1 MEKIKGFHISS
12 MTVSGFKCYEEPT
25 EITFGNPTI
34 VTGGNGR
41 GKSSLADAIAFAV
54 TGLPFFGE
62 RGIDRLHNET
72 NPDLQITMRFTDET
86 GKAHELTR
94 SRQKDRMSITY
105 DGYAIRQTD
114 LNEMF
119 GERDVFLSIFNP
131 LYFIEELGEDGK
143 KLLERYLP
151 PIPQADVL
159 AQLNAQT
166 QQRLSGVQLPSP
178 ETFLKNRREEI
189 RELEQNAVYLS
200 GKLDLAQKQ
209 RQSSKELSNRLTAQI
224 QELQRE
230 IASLEARRFENVNLE
245 ELQEQLVQASEQYEE
260 LSGEAPET
268 PDTAE
273 LDAKLQEFHAKLGAR
288 SSEVYQ
294 PKYTDP
300 LAEDT
305 AKVQALGKKY
315 QQNAALLKRFQP
327 GTSCPVCRRV
337 LSQQEYPAFR
347 QALQAE
353 TERIAADGT
362 QLKGQITELQEL
374 EQKSQSAFEQFKADD
389 LAKYQAEI
397 DALNQK
403 REQLQ
408 TAAAQQNMQRQ
419 QTLEQLRTRIQNLSA
434 SMECGTLSP
443 ADSERLAECKAS
455 LKDCRV
461 QLAAAQ
467 QAQVQEQQNQYEAL
481 MEQGTQL
488 CETDPEQALG
498 CFEQAQALY
507 PEESAPYISYAYALY
522 CAQDYERCISYI
534 EDELG
539 LGKAYDIEAQSQ
551 LSEILGA
558 AYFECDD
565 YAAAASFFRLSTAGG
580 DITVNAQRDYAVSL
594 GRLGDID
601 AADEILSQMYA
612 AGASGDV
619 TDYVQAEI
627 DYAKKEYLD
636 AESGFQAVLNQT
648 QDIALQKRA
657 LRSLAEVY
665 RDCAALVRTGSSPI
679 GNPATK
685 AVEVLANGIETYGL
699 RYDSTIWEM
708 LALAYFEAYHT
719 DPSVPQSYL
728 RKAGECF
735 NRVLELGVTKS
746 YLYSNLYTIYY
757 ELQEYDLAEQ
767 TLDAYAAQYPK
778 DYEPYAFRAM
788 LYITLEN
795 RKEQSARDYSVAV
808 EAYETAG
815 QLLRSDDD
823 ATYYQQL
830 QSLIQQLQKEGWIN
844 G

>member
-1 MEKIKGFHISS
+1 MEKIKGFQISS
-12 MTVSGFKCYEEPT
+12 MIVSGFKCYEAPM

-72 NPDLQITMRFTDET
+72 NPDLQITMRFTDES

-151 PIPQADVL
+151 PVQQADVL
-159 AQLNAQT
+159 PLLNEQT
-166 QQRLSGVQLPSP
+166 QQRLSGLKLLSP

-189 RELEQNAVYLS
+189 RTLEQDAVYLS

-209 RQSSKELSNRLTAQI
+209 RQSSKELSAELNAQI
-224 QELQRE
+224 QDLQRE

-245 ELQEQLVQASEQYEE
+245 DLQEQLVQASEQYEE
-260 LSGEAPET
+260 LSGEAPEVL
-268 PDTAE
+268 DTAE

-294 PKYTDP
+294 PKYTGP

-315 QQNAALLKRFQP
+315 QQNAALLKRFQS

-353 TERIAADGT
+353 TEKIAADGT
-362 QLKGQITELQEL
+362 QMRSQIAELQEM
-374 EQKSQSAFEQFKADD
+374 EQKSQSTFEQFKADD

-408 TAAAQQNMQRQ
+408 AAAAQQNTRRQ
-419 QTLEQLRTRIQNLSA
+419 QTLEQLRTRIQNLTA

-455 LKDCRV
+455 LEDCRV

-467 QAQVQEQQNQYEAL
+467 QVLSAAPENFDERIHKIEQEITEKKIVMKDVILYMSKRAEMTFSKLAL
-481 MEQGTQL
+481 NRVKIS
-488 CETDPEQALG
+488 
-498 CFEQAQALY
+498 LY
-507 PEESAPYISYAYALY
+507 
-522 CAQDYERCISYI
+522 DVVKTTG
-534 EDELG
+534 ELKDVFRFTYNG
-539 LGKAYDIEAQSQ
+539 RRYDRLS
-551 LSEILGA
+551 LSEKI
-558 AYFECDD
+558 
-565 YAAAASFFRLSTAGG
+565 R
-580 DITVNAQRDYAVSL
+580 
-594 GRLGDID
+594 
-601 AADEILSQMYA
+601 
-612 AGASGDV
+612 AGAEVSELVKRLTGRNYPVFFDNMESV
-619 TDYVQAEI
+619 DDLSNVRPTGQLI
-627 DYAKKEYLD
+627 LAKC
-636 AESGFQAVLNQT
+636 VRN
-648 QDIALQKRA
+648 
-657 LRSLAEVY
+657 
-665 RDCAALVRTGSSPI
+665 AAL
-679 GNPATK
+679 
-685 AVEVLANGIETYGL
+685 
-699 RYDSTIWEM
+699 
-708 LALAYFEAYHT
+708 
-719 DPSVPQSYL
+719 SV
-728 RKAGECF
+728 KAG
-735 NRVLELGVTKS
+735 TPSMPK
-746 YLYSNLYTIYY
+746 
-757 ELQEYDLAEQ
+757 
-767 TLDAYAAQYPK
+767 AA
-778 DYEPYAFRAM
+778 
-788 LYITLEN
+788 
-795 RKEQSARDYSVAV
+795 
-808 EAYETAG
+808 
-815 QLLRSDDD
+815 
-823 ATYYQQL
+823 
-830 QSLIQQLQKEGWIN
+830 
-844 G
+844 

>member
-1 MEKIKGFHISS
+1 MEKIKGFQISS
-12 MTVSGFKCYEEPT
+12 MTVSGFKCYEAPM

-72 NPDLQITMRFTDET
+72 NPDLQITMRFTDDT

-151 PIPQADVL
+151 PVQQADVL
-159 AQLNAQT
+159 SLLNAQT
-166 QQRLSGVQLPSP
+166 QQRLSGLKLLSP

-209 RQSSKELSNRLTAQI
+209 RQSSKELSSGLTVRI

-230 IASLEARRFENVNLE
+230 IASLEAQRFENVNLE
-245 ELQEQLVQASEQYEE
+245 DLQEQLVQASEQYEE

-273 LDAKLQEFHAKLGAR
+273 LDAKLQELHAKLGAR

-294 PKYTDP
+294 PKYTGP

-327 GTSCPVCRRV
+327 GASCPVCRRV

-353 TERIAADGT
+353 TEQIVADGT
-362 QLKGQITELQEL
+362 QLKSQIAELQEL
-374 EQKSQSAFEQFKADD
+374 EQKGQSTFEQFKAEDIER
-389 LAKYQAEI
+389 YQAEI
-397 DALNQK
+397 NALNQK

-408 TAAAQQNMQRQ
+408 ENAAQQNMQRQ
-419 QTLEQLRTRIQNLSA
+419 QTLEQLRRRIQNLTA
-434 SMECGTLSP
+434 SIECGTLSP

-455 LKDCRV
+455 LEDCRV

-467 QAQVQEQQNQYEAL
+467 QVLSAAPEDFDTRIKAIEEEITEKKIVMKDVILYMSKRAEMTFSKLAL
-481 MEQGTQL
+481 N
-488 CETDPEQALG
+488 
-498 CFEQAQALY
+498 LY
-507 PEESAPYISYAYALY
+507 
-522 CAQDYERCISYI
+522 DVVKTTG
-534 EDELG
+534 ELKDVFRFTYNG
-539 LGKAYDIEAQSQ
+539 RRYDRLS
-551 LSEILGA
+551 LSEKIRAGAEVSELVKRLTGRNYPVFFDNMESVDDLSNIRPTSQMILSKCVHNA
-558 AYFECDD
+558 E
-565 YAAAASFFRLSTAGG
+565 LSVRAGG
-580 DITVNAQRDYAVSL
+580 QTMPK
-594 GRLGDID
+594 
-601 AADEILSQMYA
+601 AA
-612 AGASGDV
+612 
-619 TDYVQAEI
+619 
-627 DYAKKEYLD
+627 
-636 AESGFQAVLNQT
+636 
-648 QDIALQKRA
+648 
-657 LRSLAEVY
+657 
-665 RDCAALVRTGSSPI
+665 
-679 GNPATK
+679 
-685 AVEVLANGIETYGL
+685 
-699 RYDSTIWEM
+699 
-708 LALAYFEAYHT
+708 
-719 DPSVPQSYL
+719 
-728 RKAGECF
+728 
-735 NRVLELGVTKS
+735 
-746 YLYSNLYTIYY
+746 
-757 ELQEYDLAEQ
+757 
-767 TLDAYAAQYPK
+767 
-778 DYEPYAFRAM
+778 
-788 LYITLEN
+788 
-795 RKEQSARDYSVAV
+795 
-808 EAYETAG
+808 
-815 QLLRSDDD
+815 
-823 ATYYQQL
+823 
-830 QSLIQQLQKEGWIN
+830 
-844 G
+844 

>member
-94 SRQKDRMSITY
+94 SRQKDRMSIIY

-151 PIPQADVL
+151 PVQQADVL
-159 AQLNAQT
+159 SLLNAQT
-166 QQRLSGVQLPSP
+166 QQRLSGFKLLSP

-189 RELEQNAVYLS
+189 RALEQDAVYLS

-209 RQSSKELSNRLTAQI
+209 RQSSKDLSSGLTVRI
-224 QELQRE
+224 QELQSE

-273 LDAKLQEFHAKLGAR
+273 LDAKLQEFHTKLGAR

-294 PKYTDP
+294 PKYTGP

-353 TERIAADGT
+353 TEKIAADGT
-362 QLKGQITELQEL
+362 QLKGQIAELQEL
-374 EQKSQSAFEQFKADD
+374 EQKSQSTFERFKADD
-389 LAKYQAEI
+389 LVRYQSEI
-397 DALNQK
+397 DALNRK

-408 TAAAQQNMQRQ
+408 AAATQQNTRRQ
-419 QTLEQLRTRIQNLSA
+419 QTLEQLRARIQNLTA
-434 SMECGTLSP
+434 SIECGTLSP

-455 LKDCRV
+455 LEDCRV

-467 QAQVQEQQNQYEAL
+467 QVLSAAPEDFDTRIKAIEEEITEKKIMMKDVILYMSKRAEMTFSKLAL
-481 MEQGTQL
+481 NRVKIS
-488 CETDPEQALG
+488 
-498 CFEQAQALY
+498 LY
-507 PEESAPYISYAYALY
+507 
-522 CAQDYERCISYI
+522 DVVKTTG
-534 EDELG
+534 ELKDVFRFTYNG
-539 LGKAYDIEAQSQ
+539 RRYDRLS
-551 LSEILGA
+551 LSEKIRAGAEVSELVKRLTGRNYPVFFDNMESVDDLSNIRPTSQMILA
-558 AYFECDD
+558 KCVHNAE
-565 YAAAASFFRLSTAGG
+565 LSVRAGG
-580 DITVNAQRDYAVSL
+580 QTMPK
-594 GRLGDID
+594 
-601 AADEILSQMYA
+601 AA
-612 AGASGDV
+612 
-619 TDYVQAEI
+619 
-627 DYAKKEYLD
+627 
-636 AESGFQAVLNQT
+636 
-648 QDIALQKRA
+648 
-657 LRSLAEVY
+657 
-665 RDCAALVRTGSSPI
+665 
-679 GNPATK
+679 
-685 AVEVLANGIETYGL
+685 
-699 RYDSTIWEM
+699 
-708 LALAYFEAYHT
+708 
-719 DPSVPQSYL
+719 
-728 RKAGECF
+728 
-735 NRVLELGVTKS
+735 
-746 YLYSNLYTIYY
+746 
-757 ELQEYDLAEQ
+757 
-767 TLDAYAAQYPK
+767 
-778 DYEPYAFRAM
+778 
-788 LYITLEN
+788 
-795 RKEQSARDYSVAV
+795 
-808 EAYETAG
+808 
-815 QLLRSDDD
+815 
-823 ATYYQQL
+823 
-830 QSLIQQLQKEGWIN
+830 
-844 G
+844 

>member
-12 MTVSGFKCYEEPT
+12 MTVSGFKCYEAPM

-34 VTGGNGR
+34 VTGG

-72 NPDLQITMRFTDET
+72 NPDLQITMRFTDDT

-209 RQSSKELSNRLTAQI
+209 RQSSKELSSRLTAQI
-224 QELQRE
+224 QDLQRE

-245 ELQEQLVQASEQYEE
+245 DLQEQLVQASEQYEE

-273 LDAKLQEFHAKLGAR
+273 LDAKLQELHAKLGAR

-294 PKYTDP
+294 PKYTGP

-305 AKVQALGKKY
+305 AKVQALGKRY

-327 GTSCPVCRRV
+327 GASCPVCRRV

-374 EQKSQSAFEQFKADD
+374 EQKSQSTFEQFKAEDIE
-389 LAKYQAEI
+389 KYQSEI
-397 DALNQK
+397 GALNQK

-408 TAAAQQNMQRQ
+408 ENAAQQNMKRQ
-419 QTLEQLRTRIQNLSA
+419 QALEQLRTRIQNLTT

-455 LKDCRV
+455 LEDCRV
-461 QLAAAQ
+461 LATAQ
-467 QAQVQEQQNQYEAL
+467 QVLSAAPEDFDTRIKAIEEEITEKKIVMKDVILYMSKRAELTFSKLAL
-481 MEQGTQL
+481 NRVKIS
-488 CETDPEQALG
+488 
-498 CFEQAQALY
+498 LY
-507 PEESAPYISYAYALY
+507 
-522 CAQDYERCISYI
+522 DVVKTTG
-534 EDELG
+534 ELKDVFRFTYNG
-539 LGKAYDIEAQSQ
+539 RRYD
-551 LSEILGA
+551 
-558 AYFECDD
+558 
-565 YAAAASFFRLSTAGG
+565 RLSPSEKGRAG
-580 DITVNAQRDYAVSL
+580 AEVSEL
-594 GRLGDID
+594 VKRLTGRNYPVFFDNMESVDDLSNIRPT
-601 AADEILSQMYA
+601 SQMILAKCVRNAELSVRAGSTAMPKA
-612 AGASGDV
+612 A
-619 TDYVQAEI
+619 
-627 DYAKKEYLD
+627 
-636 AESGFQAVLNQT
+636 
-648 QDIALQKRA
+648 
-657 LRSLAEVY
+657 
-665 RDCAALVRTGSSPI
+665 
-679 GNPATK
+679 
-685 AVEVLANGIETYGL
+685 
-699 RYDSTIWEM
+699 
-708 LALAYFEAYHT
+708 
-719 DPSVPQSYL
+719 
-728 RKAGECF
+728 
-735 NRVLELGVTKS
+735 
-746 YLYSNLYTIYY
+746 
-757 ELQEYDLAEQ
+757 
-767 TLDAYAAQYPK
+767 
-778 DYEPYAFRAM
+778 
-788 LYITLEN
+788 
-795 RKEQSARDYSVAV
+795 
-808 EAYETAG
+808 
-815 QLLRSDDD
+815 
-823 ATYYQQL
+823 
-830 QSLIQQLQKEGWIN
+830 
-844 G
+844 

>member
-1 MEKIKGFHISS
+1 MEKIKGFQISS
-12 MTVSGFKCYEEPT
+12 MTVSGFKCYEAPM

-72 NPDLQITMRFTDET
+72 NPDLQITMRFTDDT

-143 KLLERYLP
+143 KLLARYLP

-209 RQSSKELSNRLTAQI
+209 RQSSKELSNGLTVRI
-224 QELQRE
+224 QELQSE
-230 IASLEARRFENVNLE
+230 IASLEARRFENINLE
-245 ELQEQLVQASEQYEE
+245 DLQEQLVQYEE
-260 LSGEAPET
+260 LSGDAPET

-273 LDAKLQEFHAKLGAR
+273 LDAKLQEVHAKLGAR

-294 PKYTDP
+294 PKYTGP

-305 AKVQALGKKY
+305 AKVQALGKRY

-353 TERIAADGT
+353 TEKIAADGT
-362 QLKGQITELQEL
+362 QLKGQIAELQEL
-374 EQKSQSAFEQFKADD
+374 EQKSQSTFEQFKADD
-389 LAKYQAEI
+389 LVRYQSEI

-408 TAAAQQNMQRQ
+408 AAAAQQNTRRQ
-419 QTLEQLRTRIQNLSA
+419 QTLEQLRRRIQNLSA

-443 ADSERLAECKAS
+443 ADSERLAECKAF
-455 LKDCRV
+455 LEDCRV

-467 QAQVQEQQNQYEAL
+467 QVLSAAPEDFDERIHKIEQEITEKKIVMKDVILYMSKRAEMTFSKLAL
-481 MEQGTQL
+481 NRVKIS
-488 CETDPEQALG
+488 
-498 CFEQAQALY
+498 LY
-507 PEESAPYISYAYALY
+507 
-522 CAQDYERCISYI
+522 DVVKTTG
-534 EDELG
+534 ELKDVFRFTYNG
-539 LGKAYDIEAQSQ
+539 RRYDRLS
-551 LSEILGA
+551 LSEKIRAGA
-558 AYFECDD
+558 EVSELVKRLTGRNYPVFFDNMESVDD
-565 YAAAASFFRLSTAGG
+565 LSNIRPTSQMLLAKCVHNAELSVRAGG
-580 DITVNAQRDYAVSL
+580 TAMPK
-594 GRLGDID
+594 
-601 AADEILSQMYA
+601 AA
-612 AGASGDV
+612 
-619 TDYVQAEI
+619 
-627 DYAKKEYLD
+627 
-636 AESGFQAVLNQT
+636 
-648 QDIALQKRA
+648 
-657 LRSLAEVY
+657 
-665 RDCAALVRTGSSPI
+665 
-679 GNPATK
+679 
-685 AVEVLANGIETYGL
+685 
-699 RYDSTIWEM
+699 
-708 LALAYFEAYHT
+708 
-719 DPSVPQSYL
+719 
-728 RKAGECF
+728 
-735 NRVLELGVTKS
+735 
-746 YLYSNLYTIYY
+746 
-757 ELQEYDLAEQ
+757 
-767 TLDAYAAQYPK
+767 
-778 DYEPYAFRAM
+778 
-788 LYITLEN
+788 
-795 RKEQSARDYSVAV
+795 
-808 EAYETAG
+808 
-815 QLLRSDDD
+815 
-823 ATYYQQL
+823 
-830 QSLIQQLQKEGWIN
+830 
-844 G
+844 